1 MLFSKYSSMKKV
13 ALLIVFLTTFFSSKA
28 QYNSIGHRSESFNDA
43 SRSRSVTC
51 EIYYPADASGNNVP
65 VVSDTV
71 HFPVL
76 VFGHGFVMAY
86 TSYATLRDSLV
97 SRGYIMAFPTTES
110 GFSPSHLEF
119 GKDIA
124 FVAEQIQLTNS
135 IITDLFYN
143 RVATTTCVMGHSMG
157 GGASFLSVPFF
168 SGITAI
174 ANLAAAETSPSAVT
188 AASSL
193 TIPALLIAGGNDCIT
208 PAATNQ
214 LLMYNAM
221 SNACKNFV
229 SINGAS
235 HCQMGDFNLNCSL
248 GEATCSPAAAITREV
263 QQEKILQYLSPWLD
277 AVLKDDC
284 QAGIDFQ
291 NLRDNDTTITF
302 LQSCDLC
309 TSTAI
314 DQLSIDRLTAVPNPF
329 DNSIT
334 VDLGETLPECKVT
347 IFDMSGRLL
356 RQQFFYGQKSVLID
370 NLSLCAGTYLVQ
382 LLNVVKG
389 EKKQVL
395 AVKN

>member
-1 MLFSKYSSMKKV
+1 MKKISLSLLLVV
-13 ALLIVFLTTFFSSKA
+13 ASCNLFG
-28 QYNSIGHRSESFNDA
+28 QYSAIGHRSESFNDA
-43 SRSRSVTC
+43 SRSRTVTC

-97 SRGYIMAFPTTES
+97 SRGYIMAFPTTET

-124 FVAEQIQLTNS
+124 FVAEQIQSSNANAA
-135 IITDLFYN
+135 DPFYN

-174 ANLAAAETSPSAVT
+174 ANLAAAETNPSAVT
-188 AASSL
+188 AASTLS
-193 TIPALLIAGGNDCIT
+193 IPSLLIAGGNDCIT

-214 LLMYNAM
+214 LLMYNAITN
-221 SNACKNFV
+221 SCKNFV

-248 GEATCSPAAAITREV
+248 GEATCSPAATITREV

-277 AVLKDDC
+277 AVLKDNC

-291 NLRDNDTTITF
+291 TLRDNDTSITY
-302 LQSCDLC
+302 LQACDLC
-309 TSTAI
+309 VQTAI
-314 DQLSIDRLTAVPNPF
+314 DPLLGDRLTAIPNPF

-334 VDLGETLPECKVT
+334 IDLREYVSELEVT
-347 IFDMSGRLL
+347 IYDISGRLL
-356 RQQFFYGQKSVLID
+356 QQQFFYGQKSVLID
-370 NLSLCAGTYLVQ
+370 NLSLSAGTYLVQ

-389 EKKQVL
+389 EKKQL
-395 AVKN
+395 IAIKN

>member
-1 MLFSKYSSMKKV
+1 
-13 ALLIVFLTTFFSSKA
+13 
-28 QYNSIGHRSESFNDA
+28 
-43 SRSRSVTC
+43 
-51 EIYYPADASGNNVP
+51 
-65 VVSDTV
+65 
-71 HFPVL
+71 
-76 VFGHGFVMAY
+76 
-86 TSYATLRDSLV
+86 
-97 SRGYIMAFPTTES
+97 
-110 GFSPSHLEF
+110 
-119 GKDIA
+119 
-124 FVAEQIQLTNS
+124 
-135 IITDLFYN
+135 
-143 RVATTTCVMGHSMG
+143 
-157 GGASFLSVPFF
+157 
-168 SGITAI
+168 
-174 ANLAAAETSPSAVT
+174 
-188 AASSL
+188 
-193 TIPALLIAGGNDCIT
+193 
-208 PAATNQ
+208 
-214 LLMYNAM
+214 M

-229 SINGAS
+229 SINGAIIVKWATS
-235 HCQMGDFNLNCSL
+235 IWCSL
-248 GEATCSPAAAITREV
+248 GLPPVHLATITRGV
-263 QQEKILQYLSPWLD
+263 QQEKILQYLSPWLM
-277 AVLKDDC
+277 LSWSC